1 MDNEEFQNFCLSGAN
16 EQACIRLFQ
25 QARWPDGF
33 RCPQCGGSD
42 AYSIRTRRLPLYE
55 CRSCGTQTSLTV
67 GTILE
72 GSRTPVRLWLLAL
85 RLHAAPNGI
94 NAVRLASIIGTT
106 YKTAW
111 LICHKIRHAMS
122 QADKNELLSGLVRIN
137 FAQYGRP
144 YNPTVFRHPQEQPL
158 LIGASMNAQGIFTYI
173 KIKQAIEECSYPH
186 LTCPLNKHPFLN
198 KHVSPEATEVIAVT
212 LKISRDRNIRLIQL
226 CQTASNWIN
235 YTFSGIGPKHLQAY
249 MDQFCFQYNWA
260 AQERSPFEALVQMS
274 LSASVI
280 TYPELIRKP
289 NIQPKLRT
297 QYNALL
303 REAC

>member
-1 MDNEEFQNFCLSGAN
+1 MDQAEFRTFCLSGSN
-16 EQACIRLFQ
+16 ERSCMELFQ
-25 QARWPDGF
+25 RARWPDGF
-33 RCPQCGGSD
+33 RCPQCGGSN
-42 AYSIRTRRLPLYE
+42 ACVIRTRRLPLFE
-55 CRSCGTQTSLTV
+55 CKSCGTQTSLTA

-85 RLHAAPNGI
+85 SLHAAPSGI
-94 NAVRLASIIGTT
+94 SAVRLSSIIGTT

-122 QADKNELLSGLVRIN
+122 QADQKELLSGLVRIN

-158 LIGASMNAQGIFTYI
+158 LIGATMSAQGDFTYI

-186 LTCPLNKHPFLN
+186 FTCPLNKHPFLE
-198 KHVSPEATEVIAVT
+198 KHVSPEAVEVIAVT
-212 LKISRDRNIRLIQL
+212 LKYSKDRNIRLIQL
-226 CQTASNWIN
+226 CQKASTWIN
-235 YTFSGIGPKHLQAY
+235 YTFNGIGPKHLQAY
-249 MDQFCFQYNWA
+249 MDQFCFQYNLV
-260 AQERSPFEALVQMS
+260 AQERPPFDTLLNISA
-274 LSASVI
+274 SASVI

-289 NIQPKLRT
+289 NIQPRLRD
-297 QYNALL
+297 QYTSLL

>member
-1 MDNEEFQNFCLSGAN
+1 MDQTEFQSFCLVSSN
-16 EQACIRLFQ
+16 EQACIQKFQ
-25 QARWPDGF
+25 QVRWPNGF
-33 RCPQCGGSD
+33 RCPHCGGSD
-42 AYSIRTRRLPLYE
+42 AYEIRTRRLPLYE
-55 CRSCGTQTSLTV
+55 CKTCGVQTSLTA

-72 GSRTPVRLWLLAL
+72 GSRTPIRLWLLAL
-85 RLHAAPNGI
+85 YLHAGAKGI
-94 NAVRLASIIGTT
+94 SAVRLASIIGTT

-111 LICHKIRHAMS
+111 LICHKIRYAMS
-122 QADKNELLSGLVRIN
+122 QADKNNLLNGLVRIN

-158 LIGASMNAQGIFTYI
+158 LIGASMNVQGVFTYI
-173 KIKQAIEECSYPH
+173 KIKQAVEECSYPH
-186 LTCPLNKHPFLN
+186 LTCPLNKHPFLK

-212 LKISRDRNIRLIQL
+212 LKYSRDRNIRLLQI

-260 AQERSPFEALVQMS
+260 AQGLSPFPMLMQMS
-274 LSASVI
+274 SSASVI

-289 NIQPKLRT
+289 NILPKLRA
-297 QYNALL
+297 QYDTLL
-303 REAC
+303 RNAS